1 MEYAN
6 SAQQLRAYADL
17 LTDQKPVEES
27 TEEVSDQAI
36 QEDATEEVKEEAT
49 EDEETVAEAK
59 DDDDDKEEVEE
70 AKEEEVDEDDEQV
83 DEGEQI
89 EETTDTPAPQ
99 TTQDLLRSYANMV
112 AEAQKKD
119 KEEEWKT
126 DLRTVRFNLV

>member
-17 LTDQKPVEES
+17 LKDQTPVEES

-49 EDEETVAEAK
+49 EETVAEAK

-70 AKEEEVDEDDEQV
+70 AKEEEVDESDEQV

-119 KEEEWKT
+119 KEEDE
-126 DLRTVRFNLV
+126 VREEKDEE